1 MRRPL
6 IVLLI
11 FMALPVVASAEEDF
25 RPLVVGDPAPP
36 IEEVTWV
43 RGEKIGT
50 WNPGHLYVVDFWATW
65 CPPCIK
71 GLNRLQTLH
80 ERFAPDRVHF
90 VAVAIWPT
98 PGSQPPED
106 VLARFPELSYS
117 LAIDNETATADA
129 LMNPSRSSG
138 LPNTMIIDRQ
148 GRLAWVGAPSD
159 GFEEALEELV
169 AGDYDIDDARQADL
183 IRHRAGVFIGEAS
196 KAERSGEFRSAIALI
211 DQAVAVDPDR
221 FSVYRGWQYEIALL
235 RLEDP
240 QKAEEIADR
249 LLSSPQGE
257 DPYPLFILATR
268 IVSNYEHTPPH
279 HRDLD
284 LALRCARMSVEN
296 SPEPDYDYVA
306 LLAEVHALRGEYDAA
321 LQCQTQAMPLAAGAE
336 LRSAE
341 KALEKYQRLAATGGE

>member
-159 GFEEALEELV
+159 GFEEALEAVV
-169 AGDYDIDDARQADL
+169 AGEYDIEGARRADL
-183 IRHRAGVFIGEAS
+183 IRHRSEVFIGKAS
-196 KAERSGEFRSAIALI
+196 KAERSGDFLTAIEFI
-211 DQAVAVDPDR
+211 DQAIAVDPDR
-221 FSVYRGWQYEIALL
+221 FSAYRGWQYEIALL

-240 QKAEEIADR
+240 QKAEEIADH

-257 DPYPLFILATR
+257 DPYPLFVLATR

-284 LALRCARMSVEN
+284 LALSCARKSVEN
-296 SPEPDYDYVA
+296 SPEPKYDYVA

-321 LQCQTQAMPLAAGAE
+321 LQCQTQAMPLATGAE
-336 LRSAE
+336 SRSAK
-341 KALEKYQRLAATGGE
+341 KALEKYQRLASKGSG